1 MSDADLDNAFFTLAR
16 WIASPAGT
24 HGDTGDR
31 AIRALR
37 CLKVSTVAD
46 QAESLIASADDP
58 ATLDR
63 WRKMTVDRDPAE
75 AHLLH
80 LLDQRT
86 RWLRECE
93 QRFKELGITPPHS
106 RAHLTSEPACDPSDS
121 PAGPVDS
128 GD

>member
-1 MSDADLDNAFFTLAR
+1 MAEKKATTDGGKLDEAFFMLAR

-46 QAESLIASADDP
+46 RAEALIAVADDS
-58 ATLDR
+58 ATLER
-63 WRKMTVDRDPAE
+63 WRAMKVDRDPAE
-75 AHLLH
+75 AHLLQ
-80 LLDQRT
+80 LLDNRT

-93 QRFKELGITPPHS
+93 DRFKELGIKPPHFRGS
-106 RAHLTSEPACDPSDS
+106 
-121 PAGPVDS
+121 
-128 GD
+128 

>member
-1 MSDADLDNAFFTLAR
+1 MPDAPTPRDLDHAFFMLAR

-37 CLKVSTVAD
+37 CLRVSNVAHR
-46 QAESLIASADDP
+46 ASALIAVADDP
-58 ATLDR
+58 ATLER
-63 WRKMTVDRDPAE
+63 WRAMKVDRDGAE

-86 RWLRECE
+86 RWLRQCE
-93 QRFKELGITPPHS
+93 EQLRDLGVKPRH
-106 RAHLTSEPACDPSDS
+106 H
-121 PAGPVDS
+121 G
-128 GD
+128 

>member
-1 MSDADLDNAFFTLAR
+1 MSDKRTDLDAAFFMLAR

-46 QAESLIASADDP
+46 QAEALIAAADDQS
-58 ATLDR
+58 TLDR
-63 WRKMTVDRDPAE
+63 WHAMTVDRDPAE
-75 AHLLH
+75 AHLVQ
-80 LLDQRT
+80 LLDNRT

-93 QRFKELGITPPHS
+93 ERFKEMGITPPHFRS
-106 RAHLTSEPACDPSDS
+106 TQR
-121 PAGPVDS
+121 
-128 GD
+128 